1 AHGRSLRCRV
11 PPRWWRDGRH
21 WRRNRGRAGRL
32 AVAGGRWLAR
42 RRHRVRCRRRCPA
55 VAAAGADG
63 RRRCRGIAACG
74 GCRPARRAGV
84 RARRGAPPGAGRAR
98 LPARQRRP
106 DPRRT
111 ARPARTV
118 KARAAGFCMLHGSRA
133 EQEGAV
139 KFRYLVLAGTLAA
152 FPVAAE
158 DVQFEGHV
166 LEVDA
171 SQEARVIVRMAGT
184 RYRLPGTAA
193 QIVDKAEKCVTG
205 QKGLALVSTDA
216 AGGTLAASGRADYRQ
231 RWSTRSIRANL
242 RIEAS

>member
-1 AHGRSLRCRV
+1 
-11 PPRWWRDGRH
+11 
-21 WRRNRGRAGRL
+21 
-32 AVAGGRWLAR
+32 
-42 RRHRVRCRRRCPA
+42 
-55 VAAAGADG
+55 
-63 RRRCRGIAACG
+63 
-74 GCRPARRAGV
+74 
-84 RARRGAPPGAGRAR
+84 
-98 LPARQRRP
+98 
-106 DPRRT
+106 
-111 ARPARTV
+111 
-118 KARAAGFCMLHGSRA
+118 M
-133 EQEGAV
+133 

-242 RIEAS
+242 RIEASDGYFRIEQTDLAQAEGGSAELADDAYAPVSHAGDWENAVTAAIAMESRLVDCLYR